1 MFGLGV
7 PELVIIGIVVL
18 LIFGPSRLPQLGAAV
33 GKTIRG
39 FRKGMQEGANDGADE
54 SEPTGKSS
62 K

>member
-7 PELVIIGIVVL
+7 PEIIVIGIVVL
-18 LIFGPSRLPQLGAAV
+18 LIFGPTRLPQLGTAL

-39 FRKGMQEGANDGADE
+39 FRKGMQQGAEDDADE
-54 SEPTGKSS
+54 ENAPKPS